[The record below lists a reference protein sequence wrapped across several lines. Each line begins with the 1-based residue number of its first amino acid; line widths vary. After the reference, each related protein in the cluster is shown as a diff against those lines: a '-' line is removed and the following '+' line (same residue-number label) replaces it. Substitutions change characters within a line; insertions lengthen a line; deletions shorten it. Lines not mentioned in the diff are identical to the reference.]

1 MIEIVPDA
9 TRPTRANLDMID
21 LQSSCSKVTNFDY
34 TGPTVFRGSHPLI
47 RNDNRSWQAILMAKW
62 MIVAAVVLLGVA
74 LMSQMIDV
82 AYNVLR

>member
-1 MIEIVPDA
+1 M
-9 TRPTRANLDMID
+9 
-21 LQSSCSKVTNFDY
+21 TNFDY

-62 MIVAAVVLLGVA
+62 MIVAGIVLLSQA
-74 LMSQMIDV
+74 LISYTVNV